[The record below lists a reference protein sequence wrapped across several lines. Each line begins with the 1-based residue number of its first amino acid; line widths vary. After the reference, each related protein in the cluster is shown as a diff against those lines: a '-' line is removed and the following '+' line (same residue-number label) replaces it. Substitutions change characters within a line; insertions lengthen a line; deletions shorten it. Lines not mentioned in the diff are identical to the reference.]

1 MKKGGGVGGW
11 VVVFEKVGGGC
22 VVVVMWMWMWMWMEP
37 ETDELTRLTN

>member
-1 MKKGGGVGGW
+1 
-11 VVVFEKVGGGC
+11 VVFEKVGGGC